1 MQQGKPS
8 TKRQHTEWDKI
19 FTNDGTDKGLI
30 SKISKQVTQLNI
42 KKITVKKWIEDLNRH
57 FSKEDIQMAKRHIK
71 RCSTLLIIRE
81 MKIKTTVRYHLT
93 PVRMAVIKKSTNNKC
108 WREYGE
114 KVTLLPCRWQ
124 CTNKSVDTL

>member
-42 KKITVKKWIEDLNRH
+42 KKIAVKKWIEDLNRH
-57 FSKEDIQMAKRHIK
+57 FPKEDVQEVKRYMT
-71 RCSTLLIIRE
+71 RCSTSLNILE
-81 MKIKTTVRYHLT
+81 KL
-93 PVRMAVIKKSTNNKC
+93 KSN
-108 WREYGE
+108 Y
-114 KVTLLPCRWQ
+114 
-124 CTNKSVDTL
+124 

>member
-42 KKITVKKWIEDLNRH
+42 KKIAVKKWIEDLNRH
-57 FSKEDIQMAKRHIK
+57 FSKEDIQMAKRHIN